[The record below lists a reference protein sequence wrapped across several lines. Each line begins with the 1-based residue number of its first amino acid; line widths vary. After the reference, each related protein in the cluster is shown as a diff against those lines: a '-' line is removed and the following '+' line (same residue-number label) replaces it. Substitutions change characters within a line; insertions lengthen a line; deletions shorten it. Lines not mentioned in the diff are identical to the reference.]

1 MKRKGR
7 VQVPKSNS
15 DRLLKIRQILEEET
29 DEENHLSIKEIQQKL
44 EQWAENETFDRRTIR
59 SDIESLDR
67 SGFYIITNQEKYG
80 TRVYSYQERLFEVYQ
95 LRLIIDAILSAR
107 FITTNEKD
115 RLIKNIKQLTSK
127 YIAKSLPETMTFTQS
142 TSVDYEPVRVNIDR
156 IHEGVSEEKVIRYHY
171 GRYNVDKEF
180 VYGREG
186 EFYYVEPYAL
196 IWQNDYYYLIG
207 KFQETNEIRHYRLDR
222 MRDVE
227 VLDEKFK
234 KENISLQNYVDKTF
248 HMYGGEDIRISVR
261 FTNNLVN
268 VVLDRFGIDV
278 DIEKDGEDH
287 FILNTRA
294 KLSDG
299 LIHWLL
305 TWGSQA
311 QVLSPDFLVDKVKRR
326 VAEMYEIYHD

>member
-44 EQWAENETFDRRTIR
+44 EQWAENETVDRRTIR

-80 TRVYSYQERLFEVYQ
+80 TRVYSYQERSFEVYQ
-95 LRLIIDAILSAR
+95 LRLMIDAILSAR

-115 RLIKNIKQLTSK
+115 RLIQNIKQLTSK

-142 TSVDYEPVRVNIDR
+142 TRVDYELVRVNIDR

-186 EFYYVEPYAL
+186 DFYYVE
-196 IWQNDYYYLIG
+196 
-207 KFQETNEIRHYRLDR
+207 
-222 MRDVE
+222 
-227 VLDEKFK
+227 
-234 KENISLQNYVDKTF
+234 
-248 HMYGGEDIRISVR
+248 
-261 FTNNLVN
+261 
-268 VVLDRFGIDV
+268 
-278 DIEKDGEDH
+278 
-287 FILNTRA
+287 
-294 KLSDG
+294 
-299 LIHWLL
+299 
-305 TWGSQA
+305 
-311 QVLSPDFLVDKVKRR
+311 
-326 VAEMYEIYHD
+326 